1 MAGSNDGRRR
11 RVADETPTTGDL
23 DTVEALSENLEKNL
37 DQSVEQ
43 ASAVVDAL
51 VAFGV
56 EYGFQILGAL
66 VFLLIGLRFSSWLG
80 RRVARVCEGRNLD
93 VTLSKFIG
101 SVVKVVMIGFMVV
114 ITLGNF
120 GITIAPLIALAG
132 ASAFGATVAIQ
143 GPLSNYGAGL
153 SIILARPFVVGN
165 TIQVQST
172 FGVVKEISLAHTLLE
187 GEDGELIL
195 VPNKEIVGQVIVNSQ
210 DERVVETKIAIA
222 PDADTDAAIAVLRDA
237 IAAFPEVNDGAKPQ
251 VGIHDFAFGAVVLG
265 VRFWVPSLKYF
276 HTRYRVNEALRAALI
291 KKNIPLARA
300 AVAQTA
306 PDLSSD
312 GVT

>member
-1 MAGSNDGRRR
+1 MAD
-11 RVADETPTTGDL
+11 DTPTSENQNA
-23 DTVEALSENLEKNL
+23 VEALGVNLEANL
-37 DQSVEQ
+37 DQGVEQ

-56 EYGFQILGAL
+56 EYGFQLLGAL

-80 RRVARVCEGRNLD
+80 RRVSRICEARNLD
-93 VTLSKFIG
+93 VTLSRFIG
-101 SVVKVVMIGFMVV
+101 NVVKIVMIGFMVV

-132 ASAFGATVAIQ
+132 ASAFGATIAIQ

-153 SIILARPFVVGN
+153 SIILSRPFVVGN
-165 TIQVQST
+165 TIQVQGT
-172 FGVVKEISLAHTLLE
+172 HGVVNEITLAQTRLE
-187 GEDGELIL
+187 GEDGEIIA

-222 PDADTDAAIAVLRDA
+222 PEADTDAAIEALREA

-276 HTRYRVNEALRAALI
+276 QTRYRVNEALRKALI
-291 KKNIPLARA
+291 AKNIPMARGSI
-300 AVAQTA
+300 AQPA

-312 GVT
+312 GVI